1 MLSLDNLINLITKLL
16 MVAPKFLFSFLSK
29 LLDVDEKYIENEL
42 SLTELTEICIK
53 FWREKKVRKFFRPNE
68 ASNKKYNDP
77 NWLQEIIVVC
87 NKIGISK
94 SELLN
99 NYYVDEIPII
109 FDKYVELNKTTNKD
123 EIEVSAEDF

>member
-1 MLSLDNLINLITKLL
+1 MQ
-16 MVAPKFLFSFLSK
+16 
-29 LLDVDEKYIENEL
+29 
-42 SLTELTEICIK
+42 
-53 FWREKKVRKFFRPNE
+53 KVLGDKQIRKFFRPNE
-68 ASNKKYNDP
+68 ASDSRTNDP

-109 FDKYVELNKTTNKD
+109 FEKYVEMNKNTDKD
-123 EIEVSAEDF
+123 GIEVTAENF

>member
-1 MLSLDNLINLITKLL
+1 MQ
-16 MVAPKFLFSFLSK
+16 
-29 LLDVDEKYIENEL
+29 
-42 SLTELTEICIK
+42 
-53 FWREKKVRKFFRPNE
+53 KVLGDKQIRKFFYNNE
-68 ASNKKYNDP
+68 ASTKKYHDP

-109 FDKYVELNKTTNKD
+109 FEKYVELNKSANKD